1 MNGKDIIWSLM
12 HVSDSVVEE
21 AEYGEFPVRAD
32 NTVTK
37 ERSHRLF
44 RRPFLVAAMIAL
56 TLLLVGCAV
65 VYVLSMEKVKI
76 GETTETVDY
85 RLVEGTYVEDPHEV
99 SQNVLT
105 LAGLKGSK
113 PYQACAD
120 FFAFKDEYTRN
131 MEAMMENGTLPEG
144 FFENNTYGEAMD
156 ARAVELA
163 KQYGLKPEGELLEFR
178 TTRTMCDALGIERF
192 VNESEEISANVS
204 GGSCYDTGNFN
215 LYFQFDFPEDRGYEL
230 LSTSGYLRWN
240 RMDCFSREYVA
251 LVETGDWIERNYTT
265 ASGSEV
271 LILQSPT
278 QESGYILCD
287 RGEALMSLSLTV
299 NWEILSEENGVVTAE
314 YQHMTDRQIE
324 LVADA
329 IDFAVQPQIPTQADV
344 ENQAGISQ
352 SATQNGWT
360 ITLKSVE
367 TDGYVARVTVGVTA
381 PEGTAIPMEGN
392 IIFGNNGAELVPAEG
407 EIDGGGGTIA
417 RLDDGD
423 GLDNTFDLLL
433 VRDYTMTDGSAPYA
447 DGTAWNLHL
456 VDIGYSWWDAAN
468 TRLIDDIL
476 VEGEWLIPIRF
487 DESNGNYREIEM
499 LSQPISAKY
508 CASYTMNGNEVI
520 ENIEEALISSVKV
533 RSFSIDIITEAE
545 NADFFYWRGTCA
557 CAVMKDG
564 TQVEIMNKRFNEPID
579 LDQLEH
585 ILLADGTK
593 LMMPEN

>member
-1 MNGKDIIWSLM
+1 
-12 HVSDSVVEE
+12 
-21 AEYGEFPVRAD
+21 
-32 NTVTK
+32 
-37 ERSHRLF
+37 
-44 RRPFLVAAMIAL
+44 
-56 TLLLVGCAV
+56 
-65 VYVLSMEKVKI
+65 
-76 GETTETVDY
+76 
-85 RLVEGTYVEDPHEV
+85 
-99 SQNVLT
+99 
-105 LAGLKGSK
+105 
-113 PYQACAD
+113 
-120 FFAFKDEYTRN
+120 
-131 MEAMMENGTLPEG
+131 
-144 FFENNTYGEAMD
+144 
-156 ARAVELA
+156 
-163 KQYGLKPEGELLEFR
+163 
-178 TTRTMCDALGIERF
+178 
-192 VNESEEISANVS
+192 
-204 GGSCYDTGNFN
+204 
-215 LYFQFDFPEDRGYEL
+215 
-230 LSTSGYLRWN
+230 
-240 RMDCFSREYVA
+240 
-251 LVETGDWIERNYTT
+251 
-265 ASGSEV
+265 
-271 LILQSPT
+271 
-278 QESGYILCD
+278 
-287 RGEALMSLSLTV
+287 MSLSLTV

-456 VDIGYSWWDAAN
+456 VDIEYSWWDAAN

-593 LMMPEN
+593 LIMPEN

>member
-1 MNGKDIIWSLM
+1 MNGKDIFLGLKYVGDDLI
-12 HVSDSVVEE
+12 EK
-21 AEYGEFPVRAD
+21 AEYGAFPTKAEK
-32 NTVTK
+32 TVK
-37 ERSHRLF
+37 RNRGL
-44 RRPFLVAAMIAL
+44 RRPLLIAAIIAMM
-56 TLLLVGCAV
+56 LLLVGCAV

-105 LAGLKGSK
+105 LAGLEGSK
-113 PYQACAD
+113 AYQACAEY
-120 FFAFKDEYTRN
+120 FAFKDEYTRN
-131 MEAMMENGTLPEG
+131 MEAMMENGTLPED

-156 ARAVELA
+156 AKAVELA
-163 KQYGLKPEGELLEFR
+163 KQYGLKPEGEILGFR

-192 VNESEEISANVS
+192 VKESEEISASVS
-204 GGSCYDTGNFN
+204 GGGCYDTGNFN
-215 LYFQFDFPEDRGYEL
+215 LYFHFDFPEDRGYEL

-240 RMDCFSREYVA
+240 RMDCFSRDYVA

-278 QESGYILCD
+278 QENGYILCD

-299 NWEILSEENGVVTAE
+299 NWEILSEENGVVSAE

-329 IDFAVQPQIPTQADV
+329 IDFAVQPKIPTQTDL
-344 ENQAGISQ
+344 ENQAEVSQ

-360 ITLKSVE
+360 ISPKTVE
-367 TDGYVARVTVGVTA
+367 TDGYVARITIGVTA
-381 PEGTAIPMEGN
+381 PEGTKIPADGN
-392 IIFGNNGAELVPAEG
+392 IIFGNNGSELVPVEG
-407 EIDGGGGTIA
+407 KVDGGGGTIA

-423 GLDNTFDLLL
+423 GFDNTFDLLL

-447 DGTAWNLHL
+447 DGTVWNLHL
-456 VDIGYSWWDAAN
+456 VDIEYSWWDAAN
-468 TRLIDDIL
+468 ARLIDDIL

-487 DESNGNYREIEM
+487 DASNGNFREIEL
-499 LSQPISAKY
+499 LSQPITAKY
-508 CASYTMNGNEVI
+508 CASYVMNGNDVI
-520 ENIEEALISSVKV
+520 ENIEEALITSVKV
-533 RSFSIDIITEAE
+533 RSFSIDIVTEDE
-545 NADFFYWRGTCA
+545 NADFFYWRGKCS

-564 TQVEIMNKRFNEPID
+564 TQVEIMNKRFVEPID
-579 LDQLEH
+579 LDQVDH
-585 ILLADGTK
+585 VLLADGTK
-593 LMMPEN
+593 LMMPEA

>member
-1 MNGKDIIWSLM
+1 MNGKDIIWSLK
-12 HVSDSVVEE
+12 HVSDSIVEE
-21 AEYGEFPVRAD
+21 AEYGAFPVRAD
-32 NTVTK
+32 NTVKK
-37 ERSHRLF
+37 EQAHRVL
-44 RRPFLVAAMIAL
+44 RRPFLVAAIIAMM
-56 TLLLVGCAV
+56 LLLVGCAV

-113 PYQACAD
+113 AYQACAD
-120 FFAFKDEYTRN
+120 YFAFKDEYTRN
-131 MEAMMENGTLPEG
+131 MEAMMENGTLPED

-433 VRDYTMTDGSAPYA
+433 IRDYTMTDGSAPYA

-456 VDIGYSWWDAAN
+456 VDIEYSWWDAAN

-579 LDQLEH
+579 LDQLDH